1 MKCVDTFIN
10 EYKQDGNIQDYPIR
24 IKGSKSLE
32 VIQLEVTTLCSK
44 VRHKQGRRGNSGNS
58 HAPCLSGKCDK
69 MSLLWR
75 KRRVDY
81 FCNSQLVQMEQVS
94 V

>member
-1 MKCVDTFIN
+1 MTKTTTKCVDTFIN
-10 EYKQDGNIQDYPIR
+10 EYKQDENIQAYPIR

-32 VIQLEVTTLCSK
+32 VIQLEVTTLCREGEGTR
-44 VRHKQGRRGNSGNS
+44 VTHMLPVCQE
-58 HAPCLSGKCDK
+58 KCDK